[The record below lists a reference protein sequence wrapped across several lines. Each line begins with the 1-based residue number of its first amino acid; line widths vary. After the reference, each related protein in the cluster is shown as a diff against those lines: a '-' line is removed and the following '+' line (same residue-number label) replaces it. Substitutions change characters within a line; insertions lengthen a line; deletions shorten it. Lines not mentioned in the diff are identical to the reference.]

1 MSKQNARSIFKNA
14 INDRTDTVAKARKE
28 TGLLKTNRVEL
39 VHVADRIFYLLGT
52 NQYDMDQP
60 RVGMHI
66 SVNCVTEK
74 PFLYVSYRGAT
85 GFKDDDLMIVMS
97 YLMGIG
103 FEDKG
108 KGYEYAE
115 ALNREYEFA
124 RADMIVRLDVY
135 VRSDSPTCRKVVVGE
150 ETKTYK
156 TYKIECD

>member
-1 MSKQNARSIFKNA
+1 MSKQNGRGIFKNA
-14 INDRTDTVAKARKE
+14 INNRTDALGGVRKE
-28 TGLLKTNRVEL
+28 IGALKTHRAEL
-39 VHVADRIFYLLGT
+39 VHVANRMFDILGD
-52 NQYDMDQP
+52 NQYNLDQP
-60 RVGMHI
+60 RVDMHMNV
-66 SVNCVTEK
+66 SWDGK
-74 PFLYVSYRGAT
+74 PQLYVSYRGAT
-85 GFKDDDLMIVMS
+85 GFKDDGLMVAMA

-103 FEDKG
+103 FDDKG

-124 RADMIVRLDVY
+124 REDIVVKFDVY